1 MKESIGKF
9 DGIWDG
15 IFKKIQIGI
24 YIYIEEL
31 PLAMDGMRWW
41 SFLVWNRLSLLKFF
55 FIQKVQL
62 ISF

>member
-1 MKESIGKF
+1 
-9 DGIWDG
+9 
-15 IFKKIQIGI
+15 
-24 YIYIEEL
+24 L